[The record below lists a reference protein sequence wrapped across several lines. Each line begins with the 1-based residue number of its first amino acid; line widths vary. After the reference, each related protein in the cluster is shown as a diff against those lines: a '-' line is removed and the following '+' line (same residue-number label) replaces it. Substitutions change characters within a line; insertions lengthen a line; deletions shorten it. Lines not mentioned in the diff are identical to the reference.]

1 MSKKQET
8 LIRHAFAEQTVL
20 VIGDVMIDTYQ
31 WGKVNRISPEAPVPV
46 LELEKTEHRLGGAS
60 NVALNLLA
68 LGAKPLICS
77 VIGEDEAGKIFLDL
91 LRKHKLSS
99 EGVIFSSRKTT
110 CKTRIIAQQ
119 HQMLRVDHEQSD
131 PLSEQDGH
139 RFLRLVTQLISE
151 HHPAAVVFEDYDKG
165 VITEALIEEVTKVCK
180 RKKIAVT
187 VDPKKRNFFYYK
199 KVDLFKP
206 NLRELKDGLQAE
218 FSPDLASLNR
228 ADRMLRNILKHRI
241 TLITLS
247 EHGVY
252 VSDGKNPVIIPA
264 HKRSI
269 ADVSGAGDTVI
280 ATVTL
285 CMAAGFSME
294 HAAGLANLAGGMVCE
309 VPGVSPVEAKR
320 FFREAAAGY
329 PEMTT

>member
-1 MSKKQET
+1 
-8 LIRHAFAEQTVL
+8 L

-91 LRKHKLSS
+91 LRKQKLSS

-139 RFLRLVTQLISE
+139 RFLRLVTQLINE

-165 VITEALIEEVTKVCK
+165 VITEALIEEVTKLCK

-187 VDPKKRNFFYYK
+187 VDPKKRNFTAYRG
-199 KVDLFKP
+199 VSLFKP
-206 NLRELKDGLQAE
+206 NLKELREGLKIEVNPLDHRDVERACREAQAA
-218 FSPDLASLNR
+218 LGAG
-228 ADRMLRNILKHRI
+228 AIL
-241 TLITLS
+241 LTLS
-247 EHGVY
+247 EYGMALL
-252 VSDGKNPVIIPA
+252 SGNRFFLTPA
-264 HKRSI
+264 LPRDI

-280 ATVTL
+280 SVAAL
-285 CMAAGFSME
+285 CMACG
-294 HAAGLANLAGGMVCE
+294 AADEDLLMLSNLAGGLVCE
-309 VPGVSPVEAKR
+309 YSGVVPVRREQLLEEARKLFTPAKHSR
-320 FFREAAAGY
+320 
-329 PEMTT
+329 